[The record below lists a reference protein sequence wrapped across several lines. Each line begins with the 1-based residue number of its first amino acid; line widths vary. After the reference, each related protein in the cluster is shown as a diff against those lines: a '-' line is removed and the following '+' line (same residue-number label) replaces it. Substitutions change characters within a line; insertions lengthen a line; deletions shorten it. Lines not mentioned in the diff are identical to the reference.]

1 VLTGCSLTVTHG
13 FSSARESFLFLVDRF
28 LGPTKEET
36 WTFLFLRLHGRLF
49 ARVELDS
56 FDDDLDTLWSVFYNE
71 EPFSHAYWTRLAIIS
86 IASIYQYNRKDSRLK
101 EALRQG
107 RREKRETGLD
117 DVSPTLQAE
126 EPPVDGGPEAILPPL
141 SGPLDTSETD
151 MANVDRAQPESFANI
166 PAASI
171 PADTEDNLSR
181 IIFEKSCILAF
192 SLLSEALQSEDP
204 LATGYV
210 HVWLVFL
217 AYALRYPSVVRL
229 LERHIPWDEL
239 ALFLGG
245 VLDWLGDLEN
255 LDSVEEL
262 PGPVLPEDQIMRG
275 FEWSRKVFPH
285 GWFEGVEVWEVDDG
299 QDEGEEEEAVELEA
313 SRNKRILSLGLQ
325 ICKVCFPVAP
335 FPPLF
340 SSSSICFFRWLMG
353 SSAIVLH
360 FPSRRIFLLFLT
372 LSSKELKQQRQK
384 KRKKKPDSKKRLKQ
398 LEKPPNTKL
407 HAKGR

>member
-1 VLTGCSLTVTHG
+1 M
-13 FSSARESFLFLVDRF
+13 DRF